1 MTQKYTPKMAILDGL
16 EHFLRLYR
24 DWPALDRK
32 QRHFATCGF
41 PWSLTDWFVPAWLT
55 PAFRRGLSRELE
67 KLEREGVLRRV
78 SAGVSDRV
86 THIQPTTAYVAE
98 IMAEADEQTAA
109 EYRTTLG
116 LATWG
121 QQILRELQECE
132 S

>member
-1 MTQKYTPKMAILDGL
+1 MATQETRGKVKQVKGRGKEIVGILTGN
-16 EHFLRLYR
+16 
-24 DWPALDRK
+24 
-32 QRHFATCGF
+32 
-41 PWSLTDWFVPAWLT
+41 
-55 PAFRRGLSRELE
+55 E

-121 QQILRELQECE
+121 QQILR
-132 S
+132 